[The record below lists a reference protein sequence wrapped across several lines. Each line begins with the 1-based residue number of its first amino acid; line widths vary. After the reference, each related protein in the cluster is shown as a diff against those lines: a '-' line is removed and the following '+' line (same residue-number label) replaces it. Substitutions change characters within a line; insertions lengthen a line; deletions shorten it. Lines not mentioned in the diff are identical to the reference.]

1 LGFCL
6 RQRNASSG
14 ADERSGEAIREFG
27 GCAWVVPFDGGGN
40 RCSQAHKVLQS
51 RVEDSDNINTTLS
64 FDLCQMELVGKLTR
78 FLSHVLILH
87 NTTYIEAKKVQH
99 MGVLLRSGGG
109 FVPASI

>member
-1 LGFCL
+1 
-6 RQRNASSG
+6 
-14 ADERSGEAIREFG
+14 
-27 GCAWVVPFDGGGN
+27 
-40 RCSQAHKVLQS
+40 
-51 RVEDSDNINTTLS
+51 
-64 FDLCQMELVGKLTR
+64 MELVGKLTR